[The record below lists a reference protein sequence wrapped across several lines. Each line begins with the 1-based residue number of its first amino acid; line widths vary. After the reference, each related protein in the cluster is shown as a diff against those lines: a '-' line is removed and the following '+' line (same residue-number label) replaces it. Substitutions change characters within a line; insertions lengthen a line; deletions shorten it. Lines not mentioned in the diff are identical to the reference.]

1 MKSNE
6 FKKLLII
13 LIYVLTGIILL
24 IEYNGLIVFDTT
36 RVCASYLFFIGLICK
51 FVK

>member
-24 IEYNGLIVFDTT
+24 IEYNDLIVFDTI
-36 RVCASYLFFIGLICK
+36 RVCSSYLFFIGLICK